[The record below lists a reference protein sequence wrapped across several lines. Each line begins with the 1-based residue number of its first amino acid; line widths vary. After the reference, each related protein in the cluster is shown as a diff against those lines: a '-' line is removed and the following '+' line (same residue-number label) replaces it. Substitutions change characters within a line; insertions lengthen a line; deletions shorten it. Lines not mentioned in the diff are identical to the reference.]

1 MYLRSARY
9 YDALY
14 GFKDYKATSKAVDAL
29 IRKENPEASRIL
41 DVACGTGKHL
51 AELSSGYEVEGLDLN
66 TGLLEIARARCPA
79 ATFHQGDM
87 SDFQLDTSFDVIT
100 CLYSSISYVKT
111 RERLFSAI
119 RAMAA
124 HLTRGGIL
132 LIEPW
137 FTPETY
143 WVGHLAAN
151 FVDEPDLK
159 ISWMYVSAIKDGMTI
174 LDIHYQVGTPQG
186 VTQFRELHELGL
198 FTREDHLAAFAE
210 AGLVATYDEVGFF
223 GRGLYVARAGGA

>member
-100 CLYSSISYVKT
+100 CLFSSIS
-111 RERLFSAI
+111 
-119 RAMAA
+119 
-124 HLTRGGIL
+124 
-132 LIEPW
+132 
-137 FTPETY
+137 
-143 WVGHLAAN
+143 
-151 FVDEPDLK
+151 
-159 ISWMYVSAIKDGMTI
+159 
-174 LDIHYQVGTPQG
+174 
-186 VTQFRELHELGL
+186 
-198 FTREDHLAAFAE
+198 
-210 AGLVATYDEVGFF
+210 
-223 GRGLYVARAGGA
+223 